1 MLMPILNPVTVT
13 DFDQNRD
20 QGELVL
26 LLSTRNWLDPLLERG
41 EWTVPT

>member
-1 MLMPILNPVTVT
+1 MPILNPVTMT

-20 QGELVL
+20 QGELFL
-26 LLSTRNWLDPLLERG
+26 PLSTRNWLDLLLKRG